1 MGKGRGKGRG
11 GRLLGLW
18 EGKGGKGNGRG
29 AAVRVMGNGRGE
41 RGKRSGAA
49 VRVRVFSF
57 RVRIF
62 FLYFFFRFNETG
74 SV

>member
-1 MGKGRGKGRG
+1 MGGERGKGKR
-11 GRLLGLW
+11 
-18 EGKGGKGNGRG
+18 EG
-29 AAVRVMGNGRGE
+29 AAVRFMGKGRGE

-57 RVRIF
+57 RVKIF